1 MMTRLL
7 LIQGANLNWLGKR
20 EPEIYGRT
28 SAAELDA
35 MLAEEA
41 KRRKLDLAIRYTNI
55 EGEAINWIYDA
66 ATKGIDG
73 LVMNPAG
80 FTMAGYA
87 LRDCLKGVRDS
98 LPYVEI
104 HISNI
109 DKRGIKSVTAE
120 AAEGVIQGFG
130 LDGYLLALDAIE
142 RLLARRA
149 KPRA

>member
-1 MMTRLL
+1 MTRLL

-20 EPEIYGRT
+20 EPEIYGTT
-28 SAAELDA
+28 SAAELDQ
-35 MLAEEA
+35 MLADDA
-41 KRRKLDLAIRYTNI
+41 KRRKLDLAIRYTNL

-66 ATKGIDG
+66 ATKGMDG

-130 LDGYLLALDAIE
+130 LDGYLLALDAMQ
-142 RLLARRA
+142 RLLARRE
-149 KPRA
+149 KRRG

>member
-1 MMTRLL
+1 MTRLL

-20 EPEIYGRT
+20 EPEIYGTT
-28 SAAELDA
+28 SAAELDQ
-35 MLAEEA
+35 MLADET
-41 KRRKLDLAIRYTNI
+41 KRRKLDLAIRYTNL

-66 ATKGIDG
+66 ATKRMDG

-130 LDGYLLALDAIE
+130 LDGYLLALDAMQ
-142 RLLARRA
+142 RLLARRE
-149 KPRA
+149 KRRG